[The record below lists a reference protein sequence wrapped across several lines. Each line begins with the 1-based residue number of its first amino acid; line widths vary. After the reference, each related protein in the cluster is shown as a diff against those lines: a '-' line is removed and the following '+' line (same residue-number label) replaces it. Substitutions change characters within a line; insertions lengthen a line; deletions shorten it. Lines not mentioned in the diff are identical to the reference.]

1 VEDKFMA
8 EDFTTNMMRM
18 LCGTL
23 YFSASMQASREM
35 YGRSYFSLG
44 VGERA
49 ALDQVV
55 LASVAAN
62 FQNVTPEKLASHSTA
77 KPAGFQ
83 FEAAPEDETP

>member
-1 VEDKFMA
+1 MA
-8 EDFTTNMMRM
+8 EDFTTNMLRM
-18 LCGTL
+18 ICGTL

-44 VGERA
+44 VGEKA
-49 ALDQVV
+49 ALDQLV

-62 FQNVTPEKLASHSTA
+62 YQNVTPETLAIQATT

-83 FEAAPEDETP
+83 VQSSTEEKQS

>member
-1 VEDKFMA
+1 MA
-8 EDFTTNMMRM
+8 EDFTTNMLRM
-18 LCGTL
+18 ICGTL
-23 YFSASMQASREM
+23 YFSTCMQASHEM

-62 FQNVTPEKLASHSTA
+62 YHNVTPEKLAVQSAA

-83 FEAAPEDETP
+83 IQSSPEPEAETP

>member
-1 VEDKFMA
+1 MA

-18 LCGTL
+18 ICGTL

-49 ALDQVV
+49 A
-55 LASVAAN
+55 VAVFAC
-62 FQNVTPEKLASHSTA
+62 VH
-77 KPAGFQ
+77 PARLVRRAG
-83 FEAAPEDETP
+83 EDARPD

>member
-1 VEDKFMA
+1 MA
-8 EDFTTNMMRM
+8 EDFTTNMLRM
-18 LCGTL
+18 ICGTL
-23 YFSASMQASREM
+23 YFSTSMQASHEM

-44 VGERA
+44 AGERT

-62 FQNVTPEKLASHSTA
+62 FQNVTAEKLASQSTA

-83 FEAAPEDETP
+83 IQSSPEDETP

>member
-1 VEDKFMA
+1 MA
-8 EDFTTNMMRM
+8 EDFNTNMMRM
-18 LCGTL
+18 ICGTL

-35 YGRSYFSLG
+35 YGKSYFSLG
-44 VGERA
+44 IGERA

-62 FQNVTPEKLASHSTA
+62 FQNVTPEKLASQSTA

-83 FEAAPEDETP
+83 IQPPPEDETP

>member
-1 VEDKFMA
+1 MA

-18 LCGTL
+18 ICGTL

-55 LASVAAN
+55 LASVASN
-62 FQNVTPEKLASHSTA
+62 FLNVTAEKLASQSNT
-77 KPAGFQ
+77 KPAGFHI
-83 FEAAPEDETP
+83 EPTPEENTP